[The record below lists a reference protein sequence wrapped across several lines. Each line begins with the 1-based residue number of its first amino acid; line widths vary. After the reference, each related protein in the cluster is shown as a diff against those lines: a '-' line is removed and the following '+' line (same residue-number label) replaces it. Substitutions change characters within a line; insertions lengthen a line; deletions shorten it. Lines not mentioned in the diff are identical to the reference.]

1 MYVIMKRKKGV
12 FMKKGL
18 GILKLIACVAVAV
31 IAAVYYYIQL
41 PAINIHSPGFWKF
54 IIFIMIIATMA
65 VWIMNHDKS
74 KEGRQFVNKMAAKD
88 YIFDFKTRSGALIFK
103 LVGGVTIL
111 LVVIYFVGN
120 ILSSPIINASKYQKL
135 LTVETRNF
143 TDDIKEVSYDKI
155 PLLDK
160 DSASIIGTRVM
171 GTMVDMVSQYEVDD
185 MYSQINYKEKPV
197 RVTPLRYG
205 NLIKW
210 FTNHR
215 NGIPAYIRIDMTTQE
230 AECVR
235 LSEGIKYSESDHF
248 SRYIYRHLRFAYPTY
263 IFDDINFE
271 IDDNGTPYWVCPVKK
286 YNIGL
291 FGGQTVGRVVLC
303 NAITGEMTDYDVKD
317 VPTWVDKVYSAEL
330 LIDLY
335 DYNGSLKHG
344 FINSVLSQKD
354 CLKTTDGY
362 NYIAL
367 EDDVWVY
374 TGITSVGQDNSNVGF
389 VLMNQRT
396 METRYYE
403 VSGAEEYSA
412 MDSAKGRVQNLGY
425 TATFPLIINVSSQPT
440 YFMALKDGA
449 GLVKSY
455 AMLNIEKYQ
464 NVAIGDSVLQCESNY
479 IQLLKDNG
487 IVDETQT
494 EIVDTKNIQGVIT
507 KIMPVVVDGNSHMY
521 FMLEGSSSIYD
532 ADVSKYVDIIRY
544 EAGMNI
550 SIQYTE
556 STEEKALN
564 TVTGIVS
571 QIAGKN

>member
-1 MYVIMKRKKGV
+1 MQAGIIKIGRRLVL
-12 FMKKGL
+12 KKGL
-18 GILKLIACVAVAV
+18 KGLKAVAFV
-31 IAAVYYYIQL
+31 VVAAIAALYYYIEL

-54 IIFIMIIATMA
+54 IIFVMLIVTVE
-65 VWIMNHDKS
+65 VWLMNHRKAAGGGRYRGNIS
-74 KEGRQFVNKMAAKD
+74 AKEF
-88 YIFDFKTRSGALIFK
+88 FSDFKTQAGSVLFK
-103 LVGGVTIL
+103 TAFVCTVI
-111 LVVIYFVGN
+111 LVVLYVAGN
-120 ILSSPIINASKYQKL
+120 ILSSPVINASKYQQL
-135 LTVETRNF
+135 LTVET

-171 GTMVDMVSQYEVDD
+171 GTMVDMVSQYEVDG

-210 FTNHR
+210 FTNHK

-235 LSEGIKYSESDHF
+235 LTEGIKYSKSDHF

-303 NAITGEMTDYDVKD
+303 NAVTGEMTDYSVDE

-425 TATFPLIINVSSQPT
+425 TATFPLIINISGQPT

-479 IQLLKDNG
+479 IKLLKDNG
-487 IVDETQT
+487 IVEEQQPEVKETKKVKD
-494 EIVDTKNIQGVIT
+494 IIS
-507 KIMPVVVDGNSHMY
+507 KIIPVVIDGNTHMY
-521 FMLEGSSSIYD
+521 IMLSQSDSIYD
-532 ADVSKYVDIIRY
+532 VDVSKYVDIIKY
-544 EAGMNI
+544 SEGMEI
-550 SIQYTE
+550 TLEYTMD
-556 STEEKALN
+556 SQLN
-564 TVTGIVS
+564 KVVGI
-571 QIAGKN
+571 IK

>member
-1 MYVIMKRKKGV
+1 MQAGIIKIGRRLVL
-12 FMKKGL
+12 KKGL
-18 GILKLIACVAVAV
+18 KGLKAVAFV
-31 IAAVYYYIQL
+31 VVAAIAALYYYIEL

-54 IIFIMIIATMA
+54 IIFVMLIVTVE
-65 VWIMNHDKS
+65 VWLMNHRKAAGGGRYRGNIS
-74 KEGRQFVNKMAAKD
+74 AKEF
-88 YIFDFKTRSGALIFK
+88 FSDFKTQAGSVLFK
-103 LVGGVTIL
+103 TAFVCTVI
-111 LVVIYFVGN
+111 LVVLYVAGN
-120 ILSSPIINASKYQKL
+120 ILSSPVINASKYQQL
-135 LTVETRNF
+135 LKVETRNF

-185 MYSQINYKEKPV
+185 MYSQINYKEKPD

-210 FTNHR
+210 FTNHK

-235 LSEGIKYSESDHF
+235 LTEGIKYSKSDHF

-303 NAITGEMTDYDVKD
+303 NAVTGEMTDYSVDE

-330 LIDLY
+330 LINLY

-425 TATFPLIINVSSQPT
+425 TATFPLIINISGQPT

-479 IQLLKDNG
+479 IKLLKDNG
-487 IVDETQT
+487 IVEEQQPEVKETKKVKD
-494 EIVDTKNIQGVIT
+494 IIS
-507 KIMPVVVDGNSHMY
+507 KIMPVVIDGNTHMY
-521 FMLEGSSSIYD
+521 IMLSQSDSIYD
-532 ADVSKYVDIIRY
+532 VDVSKYVDIIKY
-544 EAGMNI
+544 SEGMEI
-550 SIQYTE
+550 TLEYTMD
-556 STEEKALN
+556 SQLN
-564 TVTGIVS
+564 KVVGI
-571 QIAGKN
+571 IK

>member
-1 MYVIMKRKKGV
+1 MKAGIIKIGRRLV
-12 FMKKGL
+12 LKKGL
-18 GILKLIACVAVAV
+18 KGIKAVAFVIVAVV
-31 IAAVYYYIQL
+31 AALYYYIEL

-54 IIFIMIIATMA
+54 IIFVMLIVTVE
-65 VWIMNHDKS
+65 VWLMNHRKAAGGGRYRGNIS
-74 KEGRQFVNKMAAKD
+74 AKEF
-88 YIFDFKTRSGALIFK
+88 FSDFKTQAGSVLFK
-103 LVGGVTIL
+103 TAFVCTVI
-111 LVVIYFVGN
+111 LVVLYVAGN
-120 ILSSPIINASKYQKL
+120 ILSSPVINASKYQQL
-135 LTVETRNF
+135 LKVETRNF

-210 FTNHR
+210 FTNHK

-235 LSEGIKYSESDHF
+235 LTEGIKYSKSDHF

-303 NAITGEMTDYDVKD
+303 NAVTGEMTDYSVDE

-330 LIDLY
+330 LIGLY

-425 TATFPLIINVSSQPT
+425 TATFPLIINISGQPT

-479 IQLLKDNG
+479 IKLLKDNG
-487 IVDETQT
+487 IVEEQQPEVKETKKVKD
-494 EIVDTKNIQGVIT
+494 IIS
-507 KIMPVVVDGNSHMY
+507 KIMPVVIDGNTHMY
-521 FMLEGSSSIYD
+521 IMLSQNDSIYD
-532 ADVSKYVDIIRY
+532 VDVSKYVDIIKY
-544 EAGMNI
+544 SEGMEI
-550 SIQYTE
+550 TLEYTMD
-556 STEEKALN
+556 SQLN
-564 TVTGIVS
+564 KVVGI
-571 QIAGKN
+571 IK

>member
-1 MYVIMKRKKGV
+1 MQVGIIKIGRRLV
-12 FMKKGL
+12 LKKGL
-18 GILKLIACVAVAV
+18 KGLKAVAFV
-31 IAAVYYYIQL
+31 VVAAVAALYYYIEL

-54 IIFIMIIATMA
+54 IIFVMLIVTVE
-65 VWIMNHDKS
+65 VWLMNHRKAAGGGRYRGNIS
-74 KEGRQFVNKMAAKD
+74 AKEF
-88 YIFDFKTRSGALIFK
+88 FSDFKTQAGSVLFK
-103 LVGGVTIL
+103 TAFVCTVI
-111 LVVIYFVGN
+111 LVVLYVAGN
-120 ILSSPIINASKYQKL
+120 ILSSPVINASKYQQL
-135 LTVETRNF
+135 LKVETRNF

-210 FTNHR
+210 FTNHK

-235 LSEGIKYSESDHF
+235 LTEGIKYSKSDHF

-303 NAITGEMTDYDVKD
+303 NAVTGEMTDYSVDE

-425 TATFPLIINVSSQPT
+425 TATFPLIINISGQPT

-479 IQLLKDNG
+479 IKLLKDNG
-487 IVDETQT
+487 IVEEQQPEVKERKKVKD
-494 EIVDTKNIQGVIT
+494 IIS
-507 KIMPVVVDGNSHMY
+507 KIMPVVIDGNTHMY
-521 FMLEGSSSIYD
+521 IMLSQNDSIYD
-532 ADVSKYVDIIRY
+532 VDVSKYVDIIKY
-544 EAGMNI
+544 SEGMEI
-550 SIQYTE
+550 TLEYTMD
-556 STEEKALN
+556 SRLN
-564 TVTGIVS
+564 KVVGI
-571 QIAGKN
+571 IK

>member
-1 MYVIMKRKKGV
+1 MI
-12 FMKKGL
+12 MKKGL
-18 GILKLIACVAVAV
+18 STLKVIACIVVA
-31 IAAVYYYIQL
+31 IITAVYYYIEL
-41 PAINIHSPGFWKF
+41 PAVNIHSPGFWKF
-54 IIFIMIIATMA
+54 IIFVMVIITFS
-65 VWIMNHDKS
+65 VWIMNHNKS
-74 KEGRQFVNKMAAKD
+74 ADRKKYGNVSFKD
-88 YIFDFKTRSGALIFK
+88 MIFDFGTYVAAVAFK
-103 LVGGVTIL
+103 AVLAVTVL
-111 LVVIYFVGN
+111 LVVIYIIGN

-160 DSASIIGTRVM
+160 ESASIIGTRVM

-185 MYSQINYKEKPV
+185 MYSQINYNEKPV

-210 FTNHR
+210 FTNHK

-235 LSEGIKYSESDHF
+235 LNEGIKYSESDHF

-303 NAITGEMTDYDVKD
+303 NAITGEMRDYAVNE
-317 VPTWVDKVYSAEL
+317 VPTWVDKVYSADL
-330 LIDLY
+330 LIELY

-412 MDSAKGRVQNLGY
+412 MASAKGRVQNLGY
-425 TATFPLIINVSSQPT
+425 TATFPLIINVSGQPT

-449 GLVKSY
+449 GLVKCY

-487 IVDETQT
+487 VIDEA
-494 EIVDTKNIQGVIT
+494 EKELKETKKAQGVIS
-507 KIMPVVVDGNSHMY
+507 KIMPVVIEGNSHIY
-521 FMLEGSSSIYD
+521 FMIDKDNNIYD
-532 ADVSKYVDIIRY
+532 ADVVQLVDIIRY
-544 EAGMNI
+544 SEGMNI
-550 SIQYTE
+550 NIEYTQGQ
-556 STEEKALN
+556 TLN
-564 TVTGIVS
+564 TVVKI
-571 QIAGKN
+571 Q

>member
-1 MYVIMKRKKGV
+1 
-12 FMKKGL
+12 MKKGL

-494 EIVDTKNIQGVIT
+494 EIVDTNNIQGVIT

>member
-1 MYVIMKRKKGV
+1 
-12 FMKKGL
+12 MKKGL
-18 GILKLIACVAVAV
+18 KGLKAVAFV
-31 IAAVYYYIQL
+31 VVAAIAALYYYIEL

-54 IIFIMIIATMA
+54 VIFVMLIVTVE
-65 VWIMNHDKS
+65 VWLMNHRKAAGGGRYRGNIS
-74 KEGRQFVNKMAAKD
+74 AKEF
-88 YIFDFKTRSGALIFK
+88 FSDFKTQAGSVLFK
-103 LVGGVTIL
+103 TAFVCTVI
-111 LVVIYFVGN
+111 LVVLYVAGN
-120 ILSSPIINASKYQKL
+120 ILSSPVINASKYQQL
-135 LTVETRNF
+135 LKVETRNF

-210 FTNHR
+210 FTNHK

-235 LSEGIKYSESDHF
+235 LTEGIKYSKSDHF

-303 NAITGEMTDYDVKD
+303 NAVTGEMTDYSVDE

-330 LIDLY
+330 LINLY

-425 TATFPLIINVSSQPT
+425 TATFPLIINISGQPT

-479 IQLLKDNG
+479 IKLLKDNG
-487 IVDETQT
+487 IVEEQQPEVKETKKVKD
-494 EIVDTKNIQGVIT
+494 IIS
-507 KIMPVVVDGNSHMY
+507 KIMPVVIDGNTHMY
-521 FMLEGSSSIYD
+521 IMLSQSDSIYD
-532 ADVSKYVDIIRY
+532 VDVSKYVDIIKY
-544 EAGMNI
+544 SEGMEI
-550 SIQYTE
+550 TLEYTMD
-556 STEEKALN
+556 SQLN
-564 TVTGIVS
+564 KVVGI
-571 QIAGKN
+571 IK

>member
-1 MYVIMKRKKGV
+1 
-12 FMKKGL
+12 MKKGL
-18 GILKLIACVAVAV
+18 KGLRAVAFV
-31 IAAVYYYIQL
+31 VVAAIAALYYYIEL

-54 IIFIMIIATMA
+54 IIFVMLIVTVE
-65 VWIMNHDKS
+65 VWLMNHRKAAGGGRYRGNIS
-74 KEGRQFVNKMAAKD
+74 AKEF
-88 YIFDFKTRSGALIFK
+88 FSDFKTQAGSVLFK
-103 LVGGVTIL
+103 TAFVCTVI
-111 LVVIYFVGN
+111 LVVLYVAGN
-120 ILSSPIINASKYQKL
+120 ILSSPVINASKYQQL
-135 LTVETRNF
+135 LKVETRNF

-210 FTNHR
+210 FTNHK

-235 LSEGIKYSESDHF
+235 LTEGIKYSKSDHF

-303 NAITGEMTDYDVKD
+303 NAVTGEMTDYSVDE

-330 LIDLY
+330 LINLY

-425 TATFPLIINVSSQPT
+425 TATFPLIINISGQPT

-479 IQLLKDNG
+479 IKLLKDNG
-487 IVDETQT
+487 IVEEQQPEVKETKKVKD
-494 EIVDTKNIQGVIT
+494 IIS
-507 KIMPVVVDGNSHMY
+507 KIMPVVIDGNTHMY
-521 FMLEGSSSIYD
+521 IMLSQNDSIYD
-532 ADVSKYVDIIRY
+532 VDVSKYVDIIKY
-544 EAGMNI
+544 SEGMEI
-550 SIQYTE
+550 TLEYTMD
-556 STEEKALN
+556 SQLN
-564 TVTGIVS
+564 KVVGI
-571 QIAGKN
+571 IK

>member
-1 MYVIMKRKKGV
+1 
-12 FMKKGL
+12 MKKGL
-18 GILKLIACVAVAV
+18 KGLKAVAFV
-31 IAAVYYYIQL
+31 VVAAIAALYYYIEL

-54 IIFIMIIATMA
+54 IIFVMLIVTVE
-65 VWIMNHDKS
+65 VWLMNHRKAAGGGRYRGNIS
-74 KEGRQFVNKMAAKD
+74 AKEF
-88 YIFDFKTRSGALIFK
+88 FSDFKTQAGSVLFK
-103 LVGGVTIL
+103 TAFVCTVI
-111 LVVIYFVGN
+111 LVVLYVAGN
-120 ILSSPIINASKYQKL
+120 ILSSPVINASKYQQL
-135 LTVETRNF
+135 LKVETRNF

-210 FTNHR
+210 FTNHK

-235 LSEGIKYSESDHF
+235 LTEGIKYSKSDHF

-303 NAITGEMTDYDVKD
+303 NAVTGEMTDYSVDE

-330 LIDLY
+330 LINLY

-425 TATFPLIINVSSQPT
+425 TATFPLIINISGQPT

-479 IQLLKDNG
+479 IKLLKDNG
-487 IVDETQT
+487 IVEEQQPEVKETKKVKD
-494 EIVDTKNIQGVIT
+494 IIS
-507 KIMPVVVDGNSHMY
+507 KIMPVVIDGNTHMY
-521 FMLEGSSSIYD
+521 IMLSQNDSIYD
-532 ADVSKYVDIIRY
+532 VDVSKYVDIIKY
-544 EAGMNI
+544 SEGMEI
-550 SIQYTE
+550 TLEYTMD
-556 STEEKALN
+556 SQLN
-564 TVTGIVS
+564 KVVGI
-571 QIAGKN
+571 IK

>member
-1 MYVIMKRKKGV
+1 
-12 FMKKGL
+12 MKKGL

-464 NVAIGDSVLQCESNY
+464 NVAIGDSVLQRESNY

>member
-1 MYVIMKRKKGV
+1 
-12 FMKKGL
+12 MKKGL

-41 PAINIHSPGFWKF
+41 PDINIHSLGFWKF

>member
-1 MYVIMKRKKGV
+1 
-12 FMKKGL
+12 MKKGL
-18 GILKLIACVAVAV
+18 KGLKAVAFV
-31 IAAVYYYIQL
+31 VVAAIAALYYYIEL

-54 IIFIMIIATMA
+54 IIFVMLIVTVE
-65 VWIMNHDKS
+65 VWLMNHRKAAGGGRYRGNIS
-74 KEGRQFVNKMAAKD
+74 AKEF
-88 YIFDFKTRSGALIFK
+88 FSDFKTQAGSVLFK
-103 LVGGVTIL
+103 TAFVCTVI
-111 LVVIYFVGN
+111 LVVLYVAGN
-120 ILSSPIINASKYQKL
+120 ILSSPVINASKYQQL
-135 LTVETRNF
+135 LKVETRNF

-210 FTNHR
+210 FTNHK

-235 LSEGIKYSESDHF
+235 LTEGIKYSKSDHF

-303 NAITGEMTDYDVKD
+303 NAVTGEMTDYSVDE

-425 TATFPLIINVSSQPT
+425 TATFPLIINISGQPT

-479 IQLLKDNG
+479 IKLLKDNG
-487 IVDETQT
+487 IVEEQQPEVKETKKVKD
-494 EIVDTKNIQGVIT
+494 IIS
-507 KIMPVVVDGNSHMY
+507 KIMPVVIDGNTHMY
-521 FMLEGSSSIYD
+521 IMLSQNDSIYD
-532 ADVSKYVDIIRY
+532 VDVSKYVDIIKY
-544 EAGMNI
+544 SEGMEI
-550 SIQYTE
+550 TLEYTMD
-556 STEEKALN
+556 SQLN
-564 TVTGIVS
+564 KVVGI
-571 QIAGKN
+571 IK

>member
-1 MYVIMKRKKGV
+1 MVQAGIIKIGRRLV
-12 FMKKGL
+12 LKKGL
-18 GILKLIACVAVAV
+18 RGLKALAFVVVAAVA
-31 IAAVYYYIQL
+31 ALYYYIEL
-41 PAINIHSPGFWKF
+41 PAVNIHSPGFWKF
-54 IIFIMIIATMA
+54 IIFVMLIVTVE
-65 VWIMNHDKS
+65 VWLMNHRKAAGGGRYRGNIS
-74 KEGRQFVNKMAAKD
+74 AKEF
-88 YIFDFKTRSGALIFK
+88 FSDFKTQAGSVLFK
-103 LVGGVTIL
+103 TAFVCTVI
-111 LVVIYFVGN
+111 LVVLYVAGN
-120 ILSSPIINASKYQKL
+120 ILSSPVINASKYQQL
-135 LTVETRNF
+135 LKVETRNF

-210 FTNHR
+210 FTNHK

-235 LSEGIKYSESDHF
+235 LTEGIKYSKSDHF

-271 IDDNGTPYWVCPVKK
+271 IDDSGTPYWVCPVKK

-303 NAITGEMTDYDVKD
+303 NAVTGEMTDYSVDE

-330 LIDLY
+330 LINLY

-425 TATFPLIINVSSQPT
+425 TATFPLIINISGQPT

-479 IQLLKDNG
+479 IKLLKDNG
-487 IVDETQT
+487 IVEEQQPEVKETKKVKD
-494 EIVDTKNIQGVIT
+494 IIS
-507 KIMPVVVDGNSHMY
+507 KIMPVVIDGNTHMY
-521 FMLEGSSSIYD
+521 IMLSQNDSIYD
-532 ADVSKYVDIIRY
+532 VDVSKYVDIIRY
-544 EAGMNI
+544 SEGMEI
-550 SIQYTE
+550 TLEYTMD
-556 STEEKALN
+556 SQLN
-564 TVTGIVS
+564 KVVGI
-571 QIAGKN
+571 IK

>member
-1 MYVIMKRKKGV
+1 MYTSIIKIGRRLVL
-12 FMKKGL
+12 KKGL
-18 GILKLIACVAVAV
+18 KGLKAVAFV
-31 IAAVYYYIQL
+31 VVAAIAALYYYIEL

-54 IIFIMIIATMA
+54 IIFVMLIVTVE
-65 VWIMNHDKS
+65 VWLMNHRKAAGGGRYRGNIS
-74 KEGRQFVNKMAAKD
+74 AKEF
-88 YIFDFKTRSGALIFK
+88 FSDFKTQAGSVLFK
-103 LVGGVTIL
+103 TAFVCTVI
-111 LVVIYFVGN
+111 LVVLYVAGN
-120 ILSSPIINASKYQKL
+120 ILSSPVINASKYQQL
-135 LTVETRNF
+135 LKVETRNF

-210 FTNHR
+210 FTNHK

-235 LSEGIKYSESDHF
+235 LTEGIKYSKSDHF

-303 NAITGEMTDYDVKD
+303 NAVTGEMTDYSVDE

-330 LIDLY
+330 LIGLY

-425 TATFPLIINVSSQPT
+425 TATFPLIINISGQPT

-479 IQLLKDNG
+479 IKLLKDNG
-487 IVDETQT
+487 IVEEQQPEVKETKKVKD
-494 EIVDTKNIQGVIT
+494 IIS
-507 KIMPVVVDGNSHMY
+507 KIMPVVIDGNTHMY
-521 FMLEGSSSIYD
+521 IMLSQSDSIYD
-532 ADVSKYVDIIRY
+532 VDVSKYVDIIKYSERM
-544 EAGMNI
+544 EI
-550 SIQYTE
+550 TLEYTMD
-556 STEEKALN
+556 SQLN
-564 TVTGIVS
+564 KVVGI
-571 QIAGKN
+571 IK

>member
-1 MYVIMKRKKGV
+1 MQAGIIKIGRRLVL
-12 FMKKGL
+12 KKGL
-18 GILKLIACVAVAV
+18 KGLKAVAFV
-31 IAAVYYYIQL
+31 VVAAIAALYYYIEL

-54 IIFIMIIATMA
+54 IIFVMLILTVE
-65 VWIMNHDKS
+65 VWLMNHRKAAGS
-74 KEGRQFVNKMAAKD
+74 GRYRGNISAKEF
-88 YIFDFKTRSGALIFK
+88 FSDFKTQAGSVLFK
-103 LVGGVTIL
+103 TAFVCTVI
-111 LVVIYFVGN
+111 LVVLYVAGN
-120 ILSSPIINASKYQKL
+120 ILSSPVINASKYQQL
-135 LTVETRNF
+135 LKVETRNF

-210 FTNHR
+210 FTNHK

-235 LSEGIKYSESDHF
+235 LTEGIKYSKSDHF

-303 NAITGEMTDYDVKD
+303 NAVTGEMTDYSVDE

-330 LIDLY
+330 LINLY

-425 TATFPLIINVSSQPT
+425 TATFPLIINISGQPT

-479 IQLLKDNG
+479 IKLLKDNG
-487 IVDETQT
+487 IVEEQQPEVKETKKVKD
-494 EIVDTKNIQGVIT
+494 IIS
-507 KIMPVVVDGNSHMY
+507 KIMPVVIDGNTHMY
-521 FMLEGSSSIYD
+521 IMLSQNDSIYD
-532 ADVSKYVDIIRY
+532 VDVSKYVDIIKY
-544 EAGMNI
+544 SEGMEI
-550 SIQYTE
+550 TLEYTMD
-556 STEEKALN
+556 SQLN
-564 TVTGIVS
+564 EVVGI
-571 QIAGKN
+571 IK

>member
-1 MYVIMKRKKGV
+1 MYTSIIKIGRRLVL
-12 FMKKGL
+12 KKGL
-18 GILKLIACVAVAV
+18 KGLKAVAFV
-31 IAAVYYYIQL
+31 VVAAIAALYYYIEL

-54 IIFIMIIATMA
+54 IIFVMLIVTVE
-65 VWIMNHDKS
+65 VWLMNHRKAAGGGRYRGNIS
-74 KEGRQFVNKMAAKD
+74 AKEFFSN
-88 YIFDFKTRSGALIFK
+88 FKTQAGSVLFK
-103 LVGGVTIL
+103 TAFVCTVI
-111 LVVIYFVGN
+111 LVVLYVAGN
-120 ILSSPIINASKYQKL
+120 ILSSPVINASKYQQL
-135 LTVETRNF
+135 LKVETRNF

-210 FTNHR
+210 FTNHK

-235 LSEGIKYSESDHF
+235 LTEGIKYSKSDHF

-303 NAITGEMTDYDVKD
+303 NAVTGEMTDYSVDE

-330 LIDLY
+330 LIGLY

-425 TATFPLIINVSSQPT
+425 TATFPLIINISGQPT

-479 IQLLKDNG
+479 IKLLKDNG
-487 IVDETQT
+487 IVEEQQPEVKETKKVKD
-494 EIVDTKNIQGVIT
+494 IIS
-507 KIMPVVVDGNSHMY
+507 KIMPVVIDGNTHMY
-521 FMLEGSSSIYD
+521 IMLSQSDSIYD
-532 ADVSKYVDIIRY
+532 VDVSKYVDIIKY
-544 EAGMNI
+544 SEGMEI
-550 SIQYTE
+550 TLEYTMD
-556 STEEKALN
+556 SQLN
-564 TVTGIVS
+564 KVVGI
-571 QIAGKN
+571 IK

>member
-1 MYVIMKRKKGV
+1 
-12 FMKKGL
+12 MKKGL

-54 IIFIMIIATMA
+54 IIFIMIIATME

>member
-1 MYVIMKRKKGV
+1 
-12 FMKKGL
+12 MKKGL
-18 GILKLIACVAVAV
+18 KGLKAMAFVVVAA
-31 IAAVYYYIQL
+31 IAALYYYIEL

-54 IIFIMIIATMA
+54 IIFVMLIVTVE
-65 VWIMNHDKS
+65 VWLMNHRKAAGGGRYRGNIS
-74 KEGRQFVNKMAAKD
+74 AKEF
-88 YIFDFKTRSGALIFK
+88 FSDFKTQAGSVLFK
-103 LVGGVTIL
+103 IAFVCTVI
-111 LVVIYFVGN
+111 LVVLYVAGN
-120 ILSSPIINASKYQKL
+120 ILSSPVINASKYQQL
-135 LTVETRNF
+135 LKVETRNF

-210 FTNHR
+210 FTNHK

-235 LSEGIKYSESDHF
+235 LTEGIKYSKSDHF

-303 NAITGEMTDYDVKD
+303 NAVTGEMTDYSVDE

-425 TATFPLIINVSSQPT
+425 TATFPLIINISGQPT

-479 IQLLKDNG
+479 IKLLKDNG
-487 IVDETQT
+487 IVEEQQPEVKETKKVKD
-494 EIVDTKNIQGVIT
+494 IIS
-507 KIMPVVVDGNSHMY
+507 KIIPVVIDGNTHMY
-521 FMLEGSSSIYD
+521 IMLSQSDSIYD
-532 ADVSKYVDIIRY
+532 VDVSKYVDIIRY
-544 EAGMNI
+544 SEGMEI
-550 SIQYTE
+550 MLEYTMDYQ
-556 STEEKALN
+556 LN
-564 TVTGIVS
+564 EVVGI
-571 QIAGKN
+571 IK

>member
-1 MYVIMKRKKGV
+1 
-12 FMKKGL
+12 MKKGL
-18 GILKLIACVAVAV
+18 KGLKAVAFV
-31 IAAVYYYIQL
+31 VVAAIAALYYYIEL

-54 IIFIMIIATMA
+54 IIFVMLIVTVE
-65 VWIMNHDKS
+65 VWLMNHRKAAGGGRYRGNIS
-74 KEGRQFVNKMAAKD
+74 AKEF
-88 YIFDFKTRSGALIFK
+88 FSDFKTQAGSVLFK
-103 LVGGVTIL
+103 IAFVCTVI
-111 LVVIYFVGN
+111 LVVLYVAGN
-120 ILSSPIINASKYQKL
+120 ILSSPVINASKYQQL
-135 LTVETRNF
+135 LKVETRNF

-210 FTNHR
+210 FTNHK

-235 LSEGIKYSESDHF
+235 LTEGIKYSKSDHF

-303 NAITGEMTDYDVKD
+303 NAVTGEMTDYSVDE

-425 TATFPLIINVSSQPT
+425 TATFPLIINISGQPT

-479 IQLLKDNG
+479 IKLLKDNG
-487 IVDETQT
+487 IVEEQQPEVKETKKVKD
-494 EIVDTKNIQGVIT
+494 IIS
-507 KIMPVVVDGNSHMY
+507 KIMPVVIDGNTHMY
-521 FMLEGSSSIYD
+521 IMLSQSDSIYD
-532 ADVSKYVDIIRY
+532 VDVSKYVDIIRY
-544 EAGMNI
+544 SEGMEI
-550 SIQYTE
+550 TLEYTMDYQ
-556 STEEKALN
+556 LN
-564 TVTGIVS
+564 EVVGI
-571 QIAGKN
+571 IK

>member
-1 MYVIMKRKKGV
+1 
-12 FMKKGL
+12 MKKGL

-88 YIFDFKTRSGALIFK
+88 YIFDFKTRLGALIFK

-210 FTNHR
+210 FANHR

>member
-1 MYVIMKRKKGV
+1 
-12 FMKKGL
+12 MKKGL

-74 KEGRQFVNKMAAKD
+74 KDGRQFVNKMAAKD

-120 ILSSPIINASKYQKL
+120 ILSSPIINASKYRKL

>member
-1 MYVIMKRKKGV
+1 
-12 FMKKGL
+12 MKKGL

-31 IAAVYYYIQL
+31 IAADYYIQL

>member
-1 MYVIMKRKKGV
+1 
-12 FMKKGL
+12 MKKGL

-41 PAINIHSPGFWKF
+41 PAINIHSLGFWKF

-521 FMLEGSSSIYD
+521 FMLEGSSNIYD

>member
-1 MYVIMKRKKGV
+1 MQAGITKIGRRLVL
-12 FMKKGL
+12 KKGL
-18 GILKLIACVAVAV
+18 KGLKAVAFV
-31 IAAVYYYIQL
+31 VVAAIAALYYYIEL

-54 IIFIMIIATMA
+54 IIFVMLIVTVE
-65 VWIMNHDKS
+65 VWLMNHRKAAGGGRYRGNIS
-74 KEGRQFVNKMAAKD
+74 AKEF
-88 YIFDFKTRSGALIFK
+88 FSDFKTQAGSVLFK
-103 LVGGVTIL
+103 TAFVCTVI
-111 LVVIYFVGN
+111 LVVLYVAGN
-120 ILSSPIINASKYQKL
+120 ILSSPVINASKYQQL
-135 LTVETRNF
+135 LKVETRNF

-210 FTNHR
+210 FTNHK

-235 LSEGIKYSESDHF
+235 LTEGIKYSKSDHF

-303 NAITGEMTDYDVKD
+303 NAVTGEMTDYSVDE

-425 TATFPLIINVSSQPT
+425 TATFPLIINISGQPT

-479 IQLLKDNG
+479 IKLLKDNG
-487 IVDETQT
+487 IVEEQQPEVKETKKVKD
-494 EIVDTKNIQGVIT
+494 IIS
-507 KIMPVVVDGNSHMY
+507 KIMPVVIDGNTHMY
-521 FMLEGSSSIYD
+521 IMLSQSDSIYD
-532 ADVSKYVDIIRY
+532 VDVSKYVDIIKY
-544 EAGMNI
+544 SEGMEI
-550 SIQYTE
+550 TLEYTMD
-556 STEEKALN
+556 SQLN
-564 TVTGIVS
+564 KVVGI
-571 QIAGKN
+571 IK

>member
-1 MYVIMKRKKGV
+1 MYTSIIKIGRRLVL
-12 FMKKGL
+12 KKGL
-18 GILKLIACVAVAV
+18 KGLKAVAFV
-31 IAAVYYYIQL
+31 VVAAIAALYYYIEL

-54 IIFIMIIATMA
+54 IIFVMLIVTVE
-65 VWIMNHDKS
+65 VWLMNHRKAAGGGRYRGNIS
-74 KEGRQFVNKMAAKD
+74 AKEF
-88 YIFDFKTRSGALIFK
+88 FSDFKTQAGSVLFK
-103 LVGGVTIL
+103 TAFVCTVI
-111 LVVIYFVGN
+111 LVVLYVAGN
-120 ILSSPIINASKYQKL
+120 ILSSPVINASKYQQL
-135 LTVETRNF
+135 LKVETRNF

-210 FTNHR
+210 FTNHK

-235 LSEGIKYSESDHF
+235 LTEGIKYSKSDHF

-303 NAITGEMTDYDVKD
+303 NAVTGEMTDYSVDE

-330 LIDLY
+330 LIGLY

-425 TATFPLIINVSSQPT
+425 TATFPLIINISGQPT

-479 IQLLKDNG
+479 IKLLKDNG
-487 IVDETQT
+487 IVEEQQPEVKETKKVKD
-494 EIVDTKNIQGVIT
+494 IIS
-507 KIMPVVVDGNSHMY
+507 KIMPVVIDGNTHMY
-521 FMLEGSSSIYD
+521 IMLSQNDSIYD
-532 ADVSKYVDIIRY
+532 VDVSKYVDIIKY
-544 EAGMNI
+544 SEGMEI
-550 SIQYTE
+550 TLEYTMD
-556 STEEKALN
+556 SQLN
-564 TVTGIVS
+564 KVVGI
-571 QIAGKN
+571 IK

>member
-1 MYVIMKRKKGV
+1 MVQAGIIKIGRRLV
-12 FMKKGL
+12 LKKGL
-18 GILKLIACVAVAV
+18 RGLKALAFVVVAAVA
-31 IAAVYYYIQL
+31 ALYYYIEL
-41 PAINIHSPGFWKF
+41 PAVNIHSPGFWKF
-54 IIFIMIIATMA
+54 IIFVMLIVTVE
-65 VWIMNHDKS
+65 VWLMNHRKAAGGGRYRGNIS
-74 KEGRQFVNKMAAKD
+74 AKEF
-88 YIFDFKTRSGALIFK
+88 FSDFKTQAGSVLFK
-103 LVGGVTIL
+103 TAFVCTVI
-111 LVVIYFVGN
+111 LVVLYVAGN
-120 ILSSPIINASKYQKL
+120 ILSSPVINASKYQKL

-210 FTNHR
+210 FTNHK

-235 LSEGIKYSESDHF
+235 LTEGIKYSKSDHF

-303 NAITGEMTDYDVKD
+303 NAVTGEMTDYSVDE

-330 LIDLY
+330 LINLY

-425 TATFPLIINVSSQPT
+425 TATFPLIINISGQPT

-479 IQLLKDNG
+479 IKLLKDNG
-487 IVDETQT
+487 IVEEQQPEVKETKKVKD
-494 EIVDTKNIQGVIT
+494 IIS
-507 KIMPVVVDGNSHMY
+507 KIMPVVIDGNTHMY
-521 FMLEGSSSIYD
+521 IMLSQNDSIYD
-532 ADVSKYVDIIRY
+532 VDVSKYVDIIRY
-544 EAGMNI
+544 SEGMEI
-550 SIQYTE
+550 TLEYTMD
-556 STEEKALN
+556 SQLN
-564 TVTGIVS
+564 KVVGI
-571 QIAGKN
+571 IK

>member
-1 MYVIMKRKKGV
+1 MVQAGIIKIGRRLV
-12 FMKKGL
+12 LKKGL
-18 GILKLIACVAVAV
+18 KGLKAVAFV
-31 IAAVYYYIQL
+31 VVAAIAALYYYIEL

-54 IIFIMIIATMA
+54 IIFVMLIVTIE
-65 VWIMNHDKS
+65 VWLMNHRKAAGGGRYRGNIS
-74 KEGRQFVNKMAAKD
+74 AKEF
-88 YIFDFKTRSGALIFK
+88 FSDFKTQAGSVLFK
-103 LVGGVTIL
+103 TAFVCTVI
-111 LVVIYFVGN
+111 LVVLYVAGN
-120 ILSSPIINASKYQKL
+120 ILSSPVINASKYQQL
-135 LTVETRNF
+135 LKVETRNF

-210 FTNHR
+210 FTNHK

-235 LSEGIKYSESDHF
+235 LTEGIKYSKSDHF

-303 NAITGEMTDYDVKD
+303 NAVTGEMTDYSVDE

-330 LIDLY
+330 LINLY

-425 TATFPLIINVSSQPT
+425 TATFPLIINISGQPT

-479 IQLLKDNG
+479 IKLLKDNG
-487 IVDETQT
+487 IVEEQQPEVKETKKVKD
-494 EIVDTKNIQGVIT
+494 IIS
-507 KIMPVVVDGNSHMY
+507 KIMPVVIDGNTHMY
-521 FMLEGSSSIYD
+521 IMLSQNDSIYD
-532 ADVSKYVDIIRY
+532 VDVSKYVDIIKY
-544 EAGMNI
+544 SEGMEI
-550 SIQYTE
+550 TLEYTMD
-556 STEEKALN
+556 SQLN
-564 TVTGIVS
+564 KVVGI
-571 QIAGKN
+571 IK

>member
-1 MYVIMKRKKGV
+1 
-12 FMKKGL
+12 MKKGL
-18 GILKLIACVAVAV
+18 KGLKAVAFV
-31 IAAVYYYIQL
+31 VVAAIAALYYYIEL

-54 IIFIMIIATMA
+54 IIFVMLIVTVE
-65 VWIMNHDKS
+65 VWLMNHRKAAGGGRYRGNIS
-74 KEGRQFVNKMAAKD
+74 AKEF
-88 YIFDFKTRSGALIFK
+88 FSDFKTQAGSVLFK
-103 LVGGVTIL
+103 IAFVCTVI
-111 LVVIYFVGN
+111 LVVLYVAGN
-120 ILSSPIINASKYQKL
+120 ILSSPVINASKYQQL
-135 LTVETRNF
+135 LKVETRNF

-210 FTNHR
+210 FTNHK

-235 LSEGIKYSESDHF
+235 LTEGIKYSKSDHF

-303 NAITGEMTDYDVKD
+303 NAVTGEMTDYSVDE

-425 TATFPLIINVSSQPT
+425 TATFPLIINISGQPT

-479 IQLLKDNG
+479 IKLLKDNG
-487 IVDETQT
+487 IVEEQQPEVKETKKVKD
-494 EIVDTKNIQGVIT
+494 IIS
-507 KIMPVVVDGNSHMY
+507 KIMPVVIDGNTHMY
-521 FMLEGSSSIYD
+521 IMLSQNDSIYD
-532 ADVSKYVDIIRY
+532 VDVSKYVDIIKY
-544 EAGMNI
+544 SEGMEI
-550 SIQYTE
+550 TLEYTMD
-556 STEEKALN
+556 SQLN
-564 TVTGIVS
+564 KVVGI
-571 QIAGKN
+571 IK

>member
-1 MYVIMKRKKGV
+1 MQAGIIKIGRRLVL
-12 FMKKGL
+12 KKGL
-18 GILKLIACVAVAV
+18 KGLKAVAFV
-31 IAAVYYYIQL
+31 VVAAVAALYYYVEL

-54 IIFIMIIATMA
+54 IIFVMLIVTVE
-65 VWIMNHDKS
+65 VWLMNHRKAAGGGRYRGNIS
-74 KEGRQFVNKMAAKD
+74 AKEF
-88 YIFDFKTRSGALIFK
+88 FSDFKTQAGSVLFK
-103 LVGGVTIL
+103 TAFVCTVI
-111 LVVIYFVGN
+111 LVVLYVAGN
-120 ILSSPIINASKYQKL
+120 ILSSPVINASKYQQL
-135 LTVETRNF
+135 LKVETRNF

-210 FTNHR
+210 FTNHK

-235 LSEGIKYSESDHF
+235 LTEGIKYSKSDHF

-303 NAITGEMTDYDVKD
+303 NAVTGEMTDYSVDE

-330 LIDLY
+330 LIGLY

-425 TATFPLIINVSSQPT
+425 TATFPLIINISGQPT

-479 IQLLKDNG
+479 IKLLKDNG
-487 IVDETQT
+487 IVEEQQPEVKETKKVKD
-494 EIVDTKNIQGVIT
+494 IIS
-507 KIMPVVVDGNSHMY
+507 KIMPIVIDGNTHMY
-521 FMLEGSSSIYD
+521 IMLSQNDSIYD
-532 ADVSKYVDIIRY
+532 LDVSKYVDIIKY
-544 EAGMNI
+544 SEGMEI
-550 SIQYTE
+550 TLEYTMD
-556 STEEKALN
+556 SRLN
-564 TVTGIVS
+564 KVVGI
-571 QIAGKN
+571 IK

>member
-1 MYVIMKRKKGV
+1 L
-12 FMKKGL
+12 KKGL
-18 GILKLIACVAVAV
+18 KGLKAVAFV
-31 IAAVYYYIQL
+31 VVAAIAALYYYIEL

-54 IIFIMIIATMA
+54 IIFVMLIVTVE
-65 VWIMNHDKS
+65 VWLMNHRKAAGGGRYRGNIS
-74 KEGRQFVNKMAAKD
+74 AKEF
-88 YIFDFKTRSGALIFK
+88 FSDFKTQAGSVLFK
-103 LVGGVTIL
+103 TAFVCTVI
-111 LVVIYFVGN
+111 LVVLYVAGN
-120 ILSSPIINASKYQKL
+120 ILSSPVINASKYQQL
-135 LTVETRNF
+135 LKVETRNF

-210 FTNHR
+210 FTNHK

-235 LSEGIKYSESDHF
+235 LTEGIKYSKSDHF

-303 NAITGEMTDYDVKD
+303 NAVTGEMTDYSVDE

-330 LIDLY
+330 LINLY

-425 TATFPLIINVSSQPT
+425 TATFPLIINISGQPT

-479 IQLLKDNG
+479 IKLLKDNG
-487 IVDETQT
+487 IVEEKQPEVKETKKVKD
-494 EIVDTKNIQGVIT
+494 IIS
-507 KIMPVVVDGNSHMY
+507 KIMPVVIDGNTHMY
-521 FMLEGSSSIYD
+521 IMLSQSDSIYD
-532 ADVSKYVDIIRY
+532 VDVSKYVDIIKY
-544 EAGMNI
+544 SEGMEI
-550 SIQYTE
+550 TLEYTMD
-556 STEEKALN
+556 SQLN
-564 TVTGIVS
+564 KVVGI
-571 QIAGKN
+571 IK

>member
-1 MYVIMKRKKGV
+1 
-12 FMKKGL
+12 MKKGL

-41 PAINIHSPGFWKF
+41 PAINIHSLGFWKF

-120 ILSSPIINASKYQKL
+120 IISSPIINASKYQKL

-479 IQLLKDNG
+479 IKLLKDNG
-487 IVDETQT
+487 IVEEQQPEVKETKKVKD
-494 EIVDTKNIQGVIT
+494 IIS
-507 KIMPVVVDGNSHMY
+507 KIMSVVIDGNTHMY
-521 FMLEGSSSIYD
+521 IMLSQSDSIYD
-532 ADVSKYVDIIRY
+532 VDVSKYVDIIRY
-544 EAGMNI
+544 SEGMEI
-550 SIQYTE
+550 TLEYTMD
-556 STEEKALN
+556 SQLN
-564 TVTGIVS
+564 KVVGI
-571 QIAGKN
+571 IK

>member
-1 MYVIMKRKKGV
+1 
-12 FMKKGL
+12 MKKGL

-41 PAINIHSPGFWKF
+41 PAINIHSLGFWKF

-88 YIFDFKTRSGALIFK
+88 YIFDFKTGALIFK

-271 IDDNGTPYWVCPVKK
+271 IDDNGTPYWVCPLKK